1 MKEIRGG
8 KRRIKEGI
16 GGKNTKGEQKRGKKM
31 EKSLAGESIEK

>member
-16 GGKNTKGEQKRGKKM
+16 GGKNTKGCRKEERKWKR
-31 EKSLAGESIEK
+31 I